1 MYAADNDVPSP
12 TAPPLAALVRAAQH
26 LARPQAPVDLAGV
39 LARSVVPLL
48 ADAAAVDVSFAG
60 GWRRT
65 VARAMPNANGL
76 RLREGPSP
84 LARHPPGLATLL
96 AGVHPRDGAE
106 LTQPLSRVA
115 GVGDRANAPAQAL
128 FALVQQLARPLVSGE
143 RRAASPG
150 LLVLALHHSGAPL
163 GLLTLW
169 RRGAGASWPAGCR
182 DAVVLLATQ
191 AASTLACA
199 TLAERAAGGVTDAL
213 ASACRANFFEHATR
227 ALAGAGSL
235 DGVLNVFTRLG
246 VAQLAHGCAVEL
258 CGDPDAQRT
267 VVAHVDAGRRRELS
281 NFLRRIRPG
290 RRRRRADA
298 SASAAPAQA
307 APDVTGTLR
316 LPMLVR
322 GVVRGYVTF
331 LREPPLQGFAA
342 ADVELAGFLV
352 ARCGEAVDR
361 VWRQNELEQVSR
373 VRDEFLRVASHELR
387 TPLAALQLQLGGLRR
402 LCLRDADSAL
412 GRTAVQ
418 ERAERALQQTAR
430 LAHLT
435 DSLIDAARTFG
446 GPDRLALRRRRASLS
461 RICRRVLT
469 RMMPEAARRGCA
481 LALQV
486 HEEVRGSYDVPQ
498 LARALHHLVA
508 NAVKYGA
515 ARPVELHLSRRGPW
529 AVLQVRDHGIGVSSA
544 ARPRIFG
551 RFERA
556 VSGRTFGGLG
566 LGLYLARRAV
576 AAHGGTIRVRKN
588 AGGGAAFV
596 MLLPLEPGAPS
607 A

>member
-1 MYAADNDVPSP
+1 MYAADNDASSP
-12 TAPPLAALVRAAQH
+12 TTPSLAALVRTAQH
-26 LARPQAPVDLAGV
+26 LARPQAQAGLADA
-39 LARSVVPLL
+39 LARGVVPLV
-48 ADAAAVDVSFAG
+48 ADAAAVDVLVAG
-60 GWRRT
+60 RWRRT
-65 VARAMPNANGL
+65 VARAIPNANGL
-76 RLREGPSP
+76 RLREGASP
-84 LARHPPGLATLL
+84 LSRHPAGLATLL
-96 AGVHPRDGAE
+96 AGAHPLDGAE
-106 LTQPLSRVA
+106 LTRPLPRVA
-115 GVGDRANAPAQAL
+115 GAGGRPNAHTQAL
-128 FALVQQLARPLVSGE
+128 LALVQQLARPLVSGE
-143 RRAASPG
+143 QRAASPG
-150 LLVLALHHSGAPL
+150 LLVVALHHGGAPL

-169 RRGAGASWPAGCR
+169 RRGPDASWPAACR
-182 DAVVLLATQ
+182 NAVVLLSTQ

-213 ASACRANFFEHATR
+213 ESTRRANFFEHATR
-227 ALAGAGSL
+227 ALAGANCL

-246 VAQLAHGCAVEL
+246 VGQLAHGCAVEL

-267 VVAHVDAGRRRELS
+267 VVAHVDAARRLQLG
-281 NFLRRIRPG
+281 NFLRQMRPG
-290 RRRRRADA
+290 RRRRRAGAAVPEVCVD
-298 SASAAPAQA
+298 AAPNLA
-307 APDVTGTLR
+307 GTLR

-331 LREPPLQGFAA
+331 LREPPLQDFAP
-342 ADVELAGFLV
+342 ADVELARFLV

-361 VWRQNELEQVSR
+361 VWRQSELEQVSR

-402 LCLRDADSAL
+402 LCLREPDSAL

-430 LAHLT
+430 LVHLT
-435 DSLIDAARTFG
+435 DSLLDAARTFG
-446 GPDRLALRRRRASLS
+446 GPDRLALRCRRASLS
-461 RICRRVLT
+461 RICRRVLA
-469 RMMPEAARRGCA
+469 RMLPEAARRGCA
-481 LALQV
+481 LGLQV

-508 NAVKYGA
+508 NAIKYGA
-515 ARPVELHLSRRGPW
+515 QHPVELHLSRRGPW

-556 VSGRTFGGLG
+556 VSGRAFGGLG
-566 LGLYLARRAV
+566 LGLYLARRVV

-588 AGGGAAFV
+588 TGGGAAFV
-596 MLLPLEPGAPS
+596 MLLPLEVGAPP